1 VIQQI
6 IASPKRRALKDK
18 CALLLRAGQVE
29 DAFRQ
34 LSGMAEI
41 HDPEVYSM
49 LAEVHRH
56 LGNEAEWM
64 KYAFTS
70 GEWEEHEE
78 RALFQWIAK
87 HVKGGGFPQF
97 KSRIPAPFWRRY
109 ARPLYPERVR
119 YLIASCDFPSYLLQR
134 NG

>member
-78 RALFQWIAK
+78 RALSSGSRSMPKAGVFRSSRAEYPPLS
-87 HVKGGGFPQF
+87 GGVTLAHSIQNEFA
-97 KSRIPAPFWRRY
+97 I
-109 ARPLYPERVR
+109 
-119 YLIASCDFPSYLLQR
+119 
-134 NG
+134 